1 MQYLR
6 IRRLVLLLAAL
17 MIAAALAFAW
27 LRNVD
32 EADSGLHL
40 QQQERL

>member
-6 IRRLVLLLAAL
+6 TRRLVLLLAAI

-27 LRNVD
+27 FRNAD
-32 EADSGLHL
+32 DADSGLHL
-40 QQQERL
+40 EQQEKL

>member
-6 IRRLVLLLAAL
+6 TRRLVLFLAVI
-17 MIAAALAFAW
+17 MIVAALAFAW
-27 LRNVD
+27 LRSAD
-32 EADSGLHL
+32 DADSGLHL

>member
-1 MQYLR
+1 MHYLR
-6 IRRLVLLLAAL
+6 TRRLVLLLAAI

-27 LRNVD
+27 LRNAD
-32 EADSGLHL
+32 DADSGLQP